1 MGADDALLERGT
13 YLVEGISA
21 CGNCHTPR
29 DKATGENLEG
39 MAYAG
44 SFVITEPG
52 FDAFAP
58 NITMDVTTGIG
69 SWSDEEIIVAIRDG
83 LRPDGTLIGP
93 PMPSPFYRTMSDY
106 DVKAI
111 VAYMRT
117 IEPVKNV
124 VPKSVYRAPLPENYG
139 PIVGSVAEIGKD
151 DPVEYGKYVTHTLGH
166 CTGCHTPVD
175 KGVFDWDRT
184 NIGGRLFENMLGLG
198 FATVSLNITPH
209 PEAGI
214 GEWTDMEIKRAITKG
229 ISRDG
234 RKLAD
239 AMGFPYYDRINEE
252 DLDAMVTYLR
262 SLPPLSAEDTK

>member
-1 MGADDALLERGT
+1 MKATMSRVLLVICWMGIGSATMGADDALLERGT

-58 NITMDVTTGIG
+58 NITMDVATGIG

-106 DVKAI
+106 
-111 VAYMRT
+111 
-117 IEPVKNV
+117 
-124 VPKSVYRAPLPENYG
+124 
-139 PIVGSVAEIGKD
+139 
-151 DPVEYGKYVTHTLGH
+151 
-166 CTGCHTPVD
+166 
-175 KGVFDWDRT
+175 
-184 NIGGRLFENMLGLG
+184 
-198 FATVSLNITPH
+198 
-209 PEAGI
+209 
-214 GEWTDMEIKRAITKG
+214 KRH
-229 ISRDG
+229 
-234 RKLAD
+234 
-239 AMGFPYYDRINEE
+239 
-252 DLDAMVTYLR
+252 
-262 SLPPLSAEDTK
+262 